1 MADYL
6 WQQGD
11 RTIAKYVEAD
21 EIKVNTVARLTNDEA
36 CGYEEDGVYVGTYS
50 SMLPNL
56 KPKPGIV
63 SKLLGKGTPQRNHLF
78 VNIGPHKLIMKIN
91 SKWSSREEANI
102 LAIITATTPADH
114 MHKLFT
120 IGRKS
125 NNGIITASELISAV
139 ELDISGKFQSYVLSL
154 NNPKDFD
161 TKDDFVRIEHELR
174 QIAEDEFSKIG
185 VIVQSVAINYGD
197 SQLDKLVDL
206 QSEADSRMK
215 TGILGGRITGE
226 KKLRTTAMKQSS
238 LIDSIEDKAN
248 VEAHGEY
255 SERIIDKHAREIA
268 EAAGRELS
276 RRTQELE
283 RESISNEKIRDKA
296 RENEEKRAIL
306 QAALS
311 IRSTLPAPDKD
322 GVESDEE

>member
-1 MADYL
+1 MTDYL
-6 WQQGD
+6 WREGN
-11 RTIAKYVEAD
+11 RTIARYVSAD
-21 EIKVNTVARLTNDEA
+21 VIELDTIGRLGNNDA

-50 SMLPNL
+50 SIRPNL
-56 KPKPGIV
+56 KPKPSII
-63 SKLLGKGTPQRNHLF
+63 SKLLGKKAPQRDHLF
-78 VNIGPHKLIMKIN
+78 VNTGPHKLIMKIN
-91 SKWSSREEANI
+91 SKWGSREEANI
-102 LAIITATTPADH
+102 LAIITASTPEDNI
-114 MHKLFT
+114 HKL
-120 IGRKS
+120 IKIAKDS
-125 NNGIITASELISAV
+125 PEGIVSASELISAV
-139 ELDISGKFQSYVLSL
+139 ELDISAKFKSYVLSL
-154 NNPKDFD
+154 NNPKDFQS
-161 TKDDFVRIEHELR
+161 KDDFVRIEHELR

-185 VIVQSVAINYGD
+185 VLVESIAINYGD
-197 SQLDKLVDL
+197 SELDKLVDL
-206 QSEADSRMK
+206 QNEADGRMK
-215 TGILGGRITGE
+215 TGILSTRITSE
-226 KKLRTTAMKQSS
+226 ENLRTTAMKQNS

-311 IRSTLPAPDKD
+311 IKSTLPAPDKD

>member
-1 MADYL
+1 MEDYL

-114 MHKLFT
+114 MHKLFA

-139 ELDISGKFQSYVLSL
+139 ELDISSKFQSYVLSL
-154 NNPKDFD
+154 NNPKDFE

-206 QSEADSRMK
+206 QSEADTRMK
-215 TGILGGRITGE
+215 TGIGVRRNDSE
-226 KKLRTTAMKQSS
+226 KKLADTATKMASLGQSM
-238 LIDSIEDKAN
+238 ENKAMI
-248 VEAHGEY
+248 EAHGEI
-255 SERIIDKHAREIA
+255 SEREIRTIA
-268 EAAGRELS
+268 KEAAASEGRKLMKQIE
-276 RRTQELE
+276 ELE
-283 RESISNEKIRDKA
+283 AEDDSNRKIRGIA
-296 RENEEKRAIL
+296 RNVEEQKAIL

-311 IRSTLPAPDKD
+311 IKSMLNSNED

>member
-1 MADYL
+1 MEDYL
-6 WQQGD
+6 WRQGD
-11 RTIAKYVEAD
+11 RTIAKYVKAD

-91 SKWSSREEANI
+91 NKWSSREEANI

-114 MHKLFT
+114 MHKLFA

-139 ELDISGKFQSYVLSL
+139 ELDISVKFQSYVLSL
-154 NNPKDFD
+154 NNPKDFE

-206 QSEADSRMK
+206 QSEADTRMK
-215 TGILGGRITGE
+215 TGIGVRRNESE
-226 KKLRTTAMKQSS
+226 KKLADMATKMAS
-238 LIDSIEDKAN
+238 LGQSIENKAMI
-248 VEAHGEY
+248 EAHGEI
-255 SERIIDKHAREIA
+255 SEREVRTIA
-268 EAAGRELS
+268 KEAAASEGRRLMKQIE
-276 RRTQELE
+276 ELE
-283 RESISNEKIRDKA
+283 AEDDSNRKIRGIA
-296 RENEEKRAIL
+296 RNVEEQKAIL

-311 IRSTLPAPDKD
+311 IKSMLPAPDKD